1 MVLQFGSILWDFPTN
16 QINTIEVF
24 SRDNSRLSL
33 TTIEMSVNRMIKIR
47 QNQTAKIV
55 RKYQDATFLICNS
68 CLWCASWLDGDNSIQ
83 RCPTCTSEKL
93 ELIPIGETEAYRMNI
108 DGNGVSM
115 EFWNLKK

>member
-33 TTIEMSVNRMIKIR
+33 TTIEMSINRMIKIR

-68 CLWCASWLDGDNSIQ
+68 CFWCASCISADYNHTEQ
-83 RCPTCTSEKL
+83 CPNCSTKMES
-93 ELIPIGETEAYRMNI
+93 IPISEREAYQLNI
-108 DGNGVSM
+108 DSKNVSL
-115 EFWNLKK
+115 EFWTL